1 LVVAAQWQA
10 LEILVWTRVG
20 LMLLFLVIY
29 YAYMLSV
36 TGISLIRLV
45 HSIYRPLGASA
56 VMALVIYY
64 LSLVISADWLVI
76 IAGTILGG
84 CSYLLTLLL
93 LWKIA
98 GSPDSGESI
107 IVRKLVRIIARKL
120 GN

>member
-1 LVVAAQWQA
+1 
-10 LEILVWTRVG
+10 
-20 LMLLFLVIY
+20 
-29 YAYMLSV
+29 
-36 TGISLIRLV
+36 
-45 HSIYRPLGASA
+45 
-56 VMALVIYY
+56 MALVIYY
-64 LSLVISADWLVI
+64 LSVVISADWLVI